1 MMAGRRRAYFL
12 TLATIFLSALAVNTA
27 AQAAPRSAYVVD
39 GKTGEVLFSRD
50 ADAPRYP
57 ASLTK
62 MMTLY
67 IVFDLI
73 EQKRLT
79 YQTPIRMT
87 EHGAL
92 QAPSNLGIEAGT
104 TITVKEA
111 ILALV
116 TKSANDVA
124 AALADNLAGSEEK
137 FARVMTWRA
146 RQLGMKS
153 TTFRNASGL
162 PDPQQVTTAHDMAL
176 LALRLALDFPEH
188 YKLFATREFR
198 FNGASYRNHN
208 TLLFTYEGTDGIKTG
223 YTRSSGF
230 NLVASVRRG
239 DKHVI
244 GVVLGGRSAG
254 DRNSQMR
261 ALISAALGRAKSID
275 KPLLAA
281 RNRPAQ
287 RVVALAPDEKTARKT
302 VRSDAEPAT
311 RPLPPSTPAIT
322 EKKKEKVAPALA
334 KAQPAEPSTKEV
346 APAVAK
352 APANIPF
359 EVRSS
364 PPSPKVAAPVTKAKA
379 DKGPFQIQ
387 VGAYLTQS
395 EAQKR
400 LIAVAQAGG
409 PLLDGHSPVTMSV
422 TKQATPVHRARF
434 SGFEEASANA
444 VCKSLKAKSID
455 CIVVRAD

>member
-1 MMAGRRRAYFL
+1 MTVGRCRARLFA
-12 TLATIFLSALAVNTA
+12 LATLFLSALAAGTPA
-27 AQAAPRSAYVVD
+27 LAAPRASYVID
-39 GKTGEVLFSRD
+39 GKTGEVLFSRE

-87 EHGAL
+87 EHGA
-92 QAPSNLGIEAGT
+92 QQPPSNLGIAVGS
-104 TITVKEA
+104 TITLKEA

-137 FARVMTWRA
+137 FARVMTWKA
-146 RQLGMKS
+146 RQLGMNS

-162 PDPQQVTTAHDMAL
+162 PDPQQVTTARDMGV

-188 YKLFATREFR
+188 YKLFATRDFR
-198 FNGASYRNHN
+198 FNGSSYRNHN
-208 TLLFTYEGTDGIKTG
+208 TLLFTYQGTDGIKTG

-239 DKHVI
+239 NKHVI

-261 ALISAALGRAKSID
+261 ALISAAMGRAKNID
-275 KPLLAA
+275 RPLVAA
-281 RNRPAQ
+281 RNKPAPRMLAQAPEEKATKRP
-287 RVVALAPDEKTARKT
+287 
-302 VRSDAEPAT
+302 VRSDAEPMT
-311 RPLPPSTPAIT
+311 RQVQPHTPAIAD
-322 EKKKEKVAPALA
+322 KRKERVATAVSKPPV
-334 KAQPAEPSTKEV
+334 QPATEV

-352 APANIPF
+352 TPTIIPF
-359 EVRSS
+359 EVRSQ
-364 PPSPKVAAPVTKAKA
+364 PPPKVAAPVAKTE
-379 DKGPFQIQ
+379 KRPFQIQ
-387 VGAYLTQS
+387 VGAYVTQS

-400 LIAVAQAGG
+400 LIAVATTAG
-409 PLLDGHSPVTMSV
+409 PLLQGHAPVTMAV
-422 TKQATPVHRARF
+422 TKQSTLVHRARF
-434 SGFEEASANA
+434 TGFEEANANA
-444 VCKSLKAKSID
+444 VCSSLKARSVD

>member
-1 MMAGRRRAYFL
+1 MLLGRRRARVITL
-12 TLATIFLSALAVNTA
+12 TALLASAIVATA
-27 AQAAPRSAYVVD
+27 ASAAPRSAYVVD

-92 QAPSNLGIEAGT
+92 QAPSNLGIEAGA
-104 TITVKEA
+104 TITVREA
-111 ILALV
+111 VLALI

-124 AALADNLAGSEEK
+124 AAIADNLAGSEEK
-137 FARVMTWRA
+137 FARVMTWKA
-146 RQLGMKS
+146 RQIGMTA

-162 PDPQQVTTAHDMAL
+162 PDPQQVTTARDMAT
-176 LALRLALDFPEH
+176 LALRLAIDFPDH

-198 FNGASYRNHN
+198 FNGSSYRNHN

-239 DKHVI
+239 NKHVI

-261 ALISAALGRAKSID
+261 ALISAALGRAKDID
-275 KPLLAA
+275 RPLLAA
-281 RNRPAQ
+281 RTKPAS
-287 RVVALAPDEKTARKT
+287 RVVAQAPEEKSAKKP
-302 VRSDAEPAT
+302 VRSDAEPAPKAVQ
-311 RPLPPSTPAIT
+311 PLTPAIA
-322 EKKKEKVAPALA
+322 ERKKEKVAPAVA
-334 KAQPAEPSTKEV
+334 KVPSTTEV

-352 APANIPF
+352 TPATIPF
-359 EVRSS
+359 TVRTE
-364 PPSPKVAAPVTKAKA
+364 PPKVAAPVSKQDA
-379 DKGPFQIQ
+379 GPFQIQ
-387 VGAYLTQS
+387 VGAYLTPS

-400 LIAVAQAGG
+400 LIAVATSAG
-409 PLLDGHSPVTMSV
+409 PLLQGHAPVTTLV
-422 TKQATPVHRARF
+422 TKQSTPVHRARF
-434 SGFEEASANA
+434 AGFDEAKANT
-444 VCKSLKAKSID
+444 VCKSLKARSID
-455 CIVVRAD
+455 CIVVRAE

>member
-1 MMAGRRRAYFL
+1 MAIGRCRARAVA
-12 TLATIFLSALAVNTA
+12 LATLLAGFLAAFTPAL
-27 AQAAPRSAYVVD
+27 AAPRATYVID

-87 EHGAL
+87 EHGAM
-92 QAPSNLGIEAGT
+92 QAPSNLGIEAGA
-104 TITVKEA
+104 TITVRDA
-111 ILALV
+111 VLALI

-124 AALADNLAGSEEK
+124 AAIADNLAGSEEK
-137 FARVMTWRA
+137 FARVMTWKA
-146 RQLGMKS
+146 RQLGMNS

-162 PDPQQVTTAHDMAL
+162 PDPQQVTTAHDMGV

-188 YKLFATREFR
+188 YKLFATRDFR
-198 FNGASYRNHN
+198 FNGSSYRNHN
-208 TLLFTYEGTDGIKTG
+208 TLLLTYQGTDGIKTG

-239 DKHVI
+239 NKHVI

-275 KPLLAA
+275 KPLLVAA
-281 RNRPAQ
+281 RTQRTPRMVAQ
-287 RVVALAPDEKTARKT
+287 APEEKTPKRP
-302 VRSDAEPAT
+302 VRTDADPVT
-311 RPLPPSTPAIT
+311 KPLQPNSPAIA
-322 EKKKEKVAPALA
+322 EKKKERVAPTVA
-334 KAQPAEPSTKEV
+334 KAPSVQPQSNEV
-346 APAVAK
+346 APAIAK
-352 APANIPF
+352 APATTPL
-359 EVRSS
+359 ETRTKE
-364 PPSPKVAAPVTKAKA
+364 PPRVAAPVTRA

-387 VGAYLTQS
+387 VGAYVTQS

-400 LIAVAQAGG
+400 LIAVATSAG
-409 PLLDGHSPVTMSV
+409 PLLQGHAPLTMSI
-422 TKQATPVHRARF
+422 TKQSTPVHRARF
-434 SGFEEASANA
+434 AGFDETNANA
-444 VCKSLKAKSID
+444 VCKSLKARSIE
-455 CIVVRAD
+455 CIVIRAE